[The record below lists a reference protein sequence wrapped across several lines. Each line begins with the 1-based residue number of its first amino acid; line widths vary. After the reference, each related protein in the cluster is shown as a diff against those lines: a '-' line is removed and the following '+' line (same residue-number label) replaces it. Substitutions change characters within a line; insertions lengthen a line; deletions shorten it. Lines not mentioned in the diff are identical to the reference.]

1 MFLALLVLL
10 VSGTVRADDPV
21 VDVEGSRNFAE
32 ALERSKVF
40 KYTEWDTGGHGIV
53 GRVID
58 DPTVHR
64 WLFEQRNK

>member
-1 MFLALLVLL
+1 MFHA
-10 VSGTVRADDPV
+10 ADDPV
-21 VDVEGSRNFAE
+21 VDVEGSRNFAD